1 MEVFKTLDERV
12 KKEVNKIENP
22 NLSQI
27 NKIRISIGK
36 NYVLNEM
43 EKGKLAFAALV
54 SYIKLIFHST
64 FIEIFGAFK
73 INSSPLYIS
82 GEEDFFAKVSHV
94 ASNIFTNK
102 FVGLY
107 VAAVLII
114 ILLRFLQLYGFY
126 LTLKSIPLKMYGL
139 IITSIIVII
148 LATGV
153 GLGNPRYRSEAEP
166 LLVILSAI
174 GIKSIIDKLRY

>member
-1 MEVFKTLDERV
+1 M
-12 KKEVNKIENP
+12 NKIENP

-27 NKIRISIGK
+27 NKIRINIGK

-54 SYIKLIFHST
+54 SYVKLIFHST

-82 GEEDFFAKVSHV
+82 GEEDFFAKVSNV